1 MHKNTTKHPI
11 AVMIEKYWLLQNAKP
26 KIPPLDLSKI
36 NETNDIKVILDDSK
50 EELSSNLLKL
60 FRKSD
65 LDLKPRNNKMQR
77 LIKSFDDAEQ
87 RKYDYMEDTKKL
99 LDLLIERNKNDYYK
113 YVKETMDLA
122 NSYVP
127 MIMNDPNLA
136 DPMMQYPPGLSPIQK
151 QEEERKEEIIKEKIF
166 ISKNVSC
173 LKDLIDMCDEFP
185 EAENVE
191 YNINMASIRK
201 IKPYLEELHHLVG
214 MHTLKENMVDQ
225 ILYYVQD
232 FHKMN
237 GNDSCPN
244 DYMHTV
250 IYGPPGTGKTEVA
263 KIMGKIFA
271 NLGVLKSGVFKKV
284 TREDLVAGYLG
295 QTATKT
301 KEVLKSCRGGVLF
314 IDEAYALGNSEK
326 RDSFSKESI
335 DTICEALSDM
345 RGELMCIIAGYETEL
360 KQCFFSYNEGLE
372 SRFTWRFKIDEYK
385 SDEMNMIFNKKV
397 KDLGWKM
404 NDYNNDKW
412 FDKNLSYFK
421 YFGRDMETLLSKTK
435 IAHSR
440 RVFCLS
446 AEEKGILTTE
456 DLEKGMTMF
465 LKNDDIVKRREA
477 ENMKKY
483 IQNTMFL

>member
-1 MHKNTTKHPI
+1 MH
-11 AVMIEKYWLLQNAKP
+11 
-26 KIPPLDLSKI
+26 
-36 NETNDIKVILDDSK
+36 
-50 EELSSNLLKL
+50 
-60 FRKSD
+60 
-65 LDLKPRNNKMQR
+65 
-77 LIKSFDDAEQ
+77 
-87 RKYDYMEDTKKL
+87 
-99 LDLLIERNKNDYYK
+99 
-113 YVKETMDLA
+113 LA

-136 DPMMQYPPGLSPIQK
+136 DPMMPYPPGLVPIQK
-151 QEEERKEEIIKEKIF
+151 QEEERKEEIIKEKVF

-185 EAENVE
+185 EVENVE
-191 YNINMASIRK
+191 YNINMAAIRK
-201 IKPYLEELHHLVG
+201 IKPYLEELHYLVG

-232 FHKMN
+232 FHKLN

-301 KEVLKSCRGGVLF
+301 KEVLKSCKGGVLF

-345 RGELMCIIAGYETEL
+345 RGELMCIIAGYEKEL

-385 SDEMNMIFNKKV
+385 SDEMNLIFNKKV
-397 KDLGWKM
+397 KDLGWKL
-404 NDYNNDKW
+404 DKYNNDNW
-412 FDKNLSYFK
+412 FDKNMDYFK

-456 DLEKGMTMF
+456 DLEKGMKMF
-465 LKNDDIVKRREA
+465 LKNDDIVKRRES

>member
-1 MHKNTTKHPI
+1 MKENKNKHPT
-11 AVMIEKYWLLQNAKP
+11 ATMIEKYWLIQNIKP
-26 KIPPLDLSKI
+26 KTPPLDLSKI
-36 NETNDIKVILDDSK
+36 NETNEIKVILDTSK
-50 EELSSNLLKL
+50 EELSTKILKL
-60 FRKSD
+60 FRESD
-65 LDLKPRNNKMQR
+65 LDLKPRTNTMHR
-77 LIKSFDDAEQ
+77 LIKSFDDAENK
-87 RKYDYMEDTKKL
+87 KYDQIEDTKKL
-99 LDLLIERNKNDYYK
+99 LKLLVERNNSEYYN
-113 YVKETMDLA
+113 YARHTMKLA
-122 NSYVP
+122 TNYVP
-127 MIMNDPNLA
+127 LITNDPNLA
-136 DPMMQYPPGLSPIQK
+136 ESIQPCSPGLFTAK
-151 QEEERKEEIIKEKIF
+151 QIMEERKEEIIKEKVF
-166 ISKNVSC
+166 ISKKVSC
-173 LKDLIDMCDEFP
+173 LKDLIDMCDEYP
-185 EAENVE
+185 DAENIE
-191 YNINMASIRK
+191 YNINMNSIRK
-201 IKPYLEELHHLVG
+201 IRPHLEELHHLVG

-237 GNDSCPN
+237 GDDSSPN

-263 KIMGKIFA
+263 KIMGKLFA

-301 KEVLKSCRGGVLF
+301 KDVLKSCKGGVLF

-345 RGELMCIIAGYETEL
+345 RGELMCIIAGYEEEL

-385 SDEMNMIFNKKV
+385 SNEMNMIFNKKV

-412 FDKNLSYFK
+412 FDKNMSYFK
-421 YFGRDMETLLSKTK
+421 YYGRDMETLLSKTK

-440 RVFCLS
+440 RVFCLPV
-446 AEEKGILTTE
+446 EEKGIITTE
-456 DLEKGMTMF
+456 DLENGMKIFM
-465 LKNDDIVKRREA
+465 KNDDVVKRKEE

-483 IQNTMFL
+483 IRNTMFL

>member
-1 MHKNTTKHPI
+1 MNNPIKKHPT
-11 AVMIEKYWLLQNAKP
+11 ALMIEQFWLIQKTKP
-26 KIPPLDLSKI
+26 KVPPLDLSKI
-36 NETNDIKVILDDSK
+36 NETNEIKVILDEPKEKKSSK
-50 EELSSNLLKL
+50 ILKL

-65 LDLKPRNNKMQR
+65 LDLTQDFNKMNSLVR
-77 LIKSFDDAEQ
+77 SLDDSEK
-87 RKYDYMEDTKKL
+87 RNYEYIEDTKKL
-99 LDLLIERNKNDYYK
+99 LRLLIEKNESDYLK
-113 YVKETMDLA
+113 YSKDTM
-122 NSYVP
+122 
-127 MIMNDPNLA
+127 NLA
-136 DPMMQYPPGLSPIQK
+136 YSFVPSIRFDPDRPNSLEDRRSLYPPGLQPK
-151 QEEERKEEIIKEKIF
+151 EDEKEEIIKEKVF
-166 ISKNVSC
+166 INKKVSC
-173 LKDLIDMCDEFP
+173 LKDLVDMCDEYP
-185 EAENVE
+185 QADNIE
-191 YNINMASIRK
+191 YNINMESIRK
-201 IKPYLEELHHLVG
+201 IRPHLEELHELVG

-237 GNDSCPN
+237 ASQSCPN

-284 TREDLVAGYLG
+284 TRDDLIAGYLG

-301 KEVLKSCRGGVLF
+301 KDVLKSCKGGVLF

-345 RGELMCIIAGYETEL
+345 RGELMCIIAGYEKEL
-360 KQCFFSYNEGLE
+360 KECFFSYNEGLE

-385 SDEMNMIFNKKV
+385 ANEMNQIFNKKV

-404 NDYNNDKW
+404 SHKENDNW
-412 FDKNLSYFK
+412 FDKNMNYFK
-421 YFGRDMETLLSKTK
+421 YFGRDMETLLSKSK

-440 RVFCLS
+440 RVFCLPV
-446 AEEKGILTTE
+446 EDKGILTPE
-456 DLEKGMTMF
+456 DLENGMKMF
-465 LKNDDIVKRREA
+465 LCNDDIVKRREE
-477 ENMKKY
+477 ENLKKY
-483 IQNTMFL
+483 IHNTMFL